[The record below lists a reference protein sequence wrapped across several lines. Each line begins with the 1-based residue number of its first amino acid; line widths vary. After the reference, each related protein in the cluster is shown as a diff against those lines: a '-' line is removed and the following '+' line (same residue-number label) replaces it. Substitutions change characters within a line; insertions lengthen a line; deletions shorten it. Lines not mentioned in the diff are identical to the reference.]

1 MGTPDDTN
9 RPAPTTLVGAH
20 WPGTL
25 MERMGMEVVE
35 HSASR
40 TVVTAPVGGNRQ
52 SAGVLHGG
60 ASAALAGAER
70 AVGTELSV
78 SHLRVAREGTVT
90 AVATAVHLGGT
101 STVHLVEVRD
111 EGGRLVASA
120 RVTNRLLGGT
130 APH

>member
-1 MGTPDDTN
+1 M
-9 RPAPTTLVGAH
+9 
-20 WPGTL
+20 
-25 MERMGMEVVE
+25 
-35 HSASR
+35 
-40 TVVTAPVGGNRQ
+40 
-52 SAGVLHGG
+52 
-60 ASAALAGAER
+60 
-70 AVGTELSV
+70 GTELSV